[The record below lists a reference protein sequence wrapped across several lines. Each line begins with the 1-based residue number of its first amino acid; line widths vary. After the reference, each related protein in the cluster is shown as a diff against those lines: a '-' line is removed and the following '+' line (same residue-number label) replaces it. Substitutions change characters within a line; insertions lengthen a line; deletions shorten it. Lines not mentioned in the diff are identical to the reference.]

1 MGFFALDDTPDEI
14 VSIKVIGA
22 GGGGSNA
29 INRMIAGGMANV
41 EFIAVN
47 TDKQHLYHN
56 KAPVKIQIGDK
67 LTRGL
72 GAGGRP
78 EVGEKAAEESRD
90 EIAAAIKGADMVFI
104 AAGMGGG
111 TGTGSAP
118 IIAKIAK
125 EGGVLTVGVVTKPF
139 KFEGKRKMTQADEG
153 IEKLRANVDALL
165 VIPNEKLKEVF
176 ENVTLANAFNEADNV
191 LRHGVQSISDLIT
204 QQGVINLD
212 FADVTTVLKDA
223 GFAHMGVGRASG
235 KNKAEEA
242 ANMAINSPL
251 LDTSIKGATGVI
263 INFTASPD
271 IALEEVDA
279 AANIITSAASEDVNV
294 IWGVAFDNEMQDE
307 MQITVIATGFTG
319 KEKDIFPDWDKNG
332 NKGWPFDTVTETRK
346 AAPSAPAKDEYG
358 MDDIMNIFNNK

>member
-1 MGFFALDDTPDEI
+1 MGFYLDETPEEI
-14 VSIKVIGA
+14 VSIKVVGA

-29 INRMIAGGMANV
+29 INRMIASGMGNV

-78 EVGEKAAEESRD
+78 EVGEKAAEESKD
-90 EIAAAIKGADMVFI
+90 EIAAALKGADMAFI

-118 IIAKIAK
+118 VIAQIAK
-125 EGGVLTVGVVTKPF
+125 EAGILTVGIVTRPF
-139 KFEGKRKMTQADEG
+139 KFEGNRKMKQADEG
-153 IEKLRANVDALL
+153 IEKLRANVDALI

-176 ENVTLANAFNEADNV
+176 ENITLANAFNEADNV

-204 QQGVINLD
+204 QQGIINLD

-223 GFAHMGVGRASG
+223 GYAHMGVGRAAG
-235 KNKAEEA
+235 KNKAQDA
-242 ANMAINSPL
+242 ANMAITSPL
-251 LDTSIKGATGVI
+251 LETSIKGAKGVI
-263 INFTASPD
+263 INFTTSPD
-271 IALEEVDA
+271 IALDEVDA
-279 AANIITSAASEDVNV
+279 AATMITEAASSDVNV
-294 IWGVAFDNEMQDE
+294 IWGVAFDSEMQDE
-307 MQITVIATGFTG
+307 LQVTVIATGFDD
-319 KEKDIFPDWDKNG
+319 KEDSSWDPAN
-332 NKGWPFDTVTETRK
+332 WASMDTLSSRSSSS
-346 AAPSAPAKDEYG
+346 ASSRSSAPQKDEYG
-358 MDDIMNIFNNK
+358 IDDIMKIFENK